1 MSAENNRTEW
11 GVGMNGAERM
21 LQNTRYDMLMM
32 SDVKVEN
39 IWAIMIALMMT
50 MLMMIL
56 VILMKR
62 SR

>member
-1 MSAENNRTEW
+1 MSAENNRTER

-39 IWAIMIALMMT
+39 IWAIMIALMMM
-50 MLMMIL
+50 MLIMIL
-56 VILMKR
+56 AMMKR
-62 SR
+62 

>member
-21 LQNTRYDMLMM
+21 LQNTKYNMLMM

-39 IWAIMIALMMT
+39 VWSIMIALMMM
-50 MLMMIL
+50 MLMTM
-56 VILMKR
+56 MMM
-62 SR
+62 

>member
-11 GVGMNGAERM
+11 GVGMNGSERM
-21 LQNTRYDMLMM
+21 LQNTKCNMLMM

-39 IWAIMIALMMT
+39 IWAIMIALMMM

-56 VILMKR
+56 AMMKR
-62 SR
+62 

>member
-21 LQNTRYDMLMM
+21 LQNTKYNMLMM

-39 IWAIMIALMMT
+39 IWAIMIALMMMT
-50 MLMMIL
+50 LMMIL
-56 VILMKR
+56 AMMKR
-62 SR
+62 

>member
-21 LQNTRYDMLMM
+21 LQNTKYNMLMM

-39 IWAIMIALMMT
+39 IWAIMIALMMM
-50 MLMMIL
+50 MLIMIL
-56 VILMKR
+56 AMMKR
-62 SR
+62 

>member
-21 LQNTRYDMLMM
+21 LQNTKYNMLMMTM

-39 IWAIMIALMMT
+39 IWAIMIALMMM

-56 VILMKR
+56 AMMK
-62 SR
+62 

>member
-1 MSAENNRTEW
+1 
-11 GVGMNGAERM
+11 MNGAERM
-21 LQNTRYDMLMM
+21 LKNTKYNMLMM

>member
-1 MSAENNRTEW
+1 
-11 GVGMNGAERM
+11 MNGAERM
-21 LQNTRYDMLMM
+21 LQNTKYNMLMM

-56 VILMKR
+56 AMMKR
-62 SR
+62 

>member
-39 IWAIMIALMMT
+39 INWWWWC
-50 MLMMIL
+50 
-56 VILMKR
+56 
-62 SR
+62 